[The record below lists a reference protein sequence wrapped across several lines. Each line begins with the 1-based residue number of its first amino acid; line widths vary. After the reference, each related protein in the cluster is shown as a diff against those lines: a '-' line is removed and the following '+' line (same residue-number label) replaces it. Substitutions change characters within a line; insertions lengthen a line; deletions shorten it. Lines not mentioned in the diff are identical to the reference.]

1 MKTNLGQY
9 IKPLRKI
16 LFNEEGKDKDTLMEE
31 YFDIV
36 DDIQNDSEMLLI
48 YDDPDFDEVAT
59 LQRKIKRNLTTDN
72 NLFSR
77 DPESQL
83 FFRKDSYGAIPFNL
97 CPYDDADEASIYKP
111 ITEFINQ
118 NFKASNSLNKADLPF
133 LTGNPTHQISEEQM
147 QTFAQLLTEATHKAA
162 KHISNHA
169 TALWAWEKDIEAYAI
184 YTFER
189 FYELAYKM
197 FIEGE
202 DVKSVDYNPLEI
214 YTYRVPD
221 VPAEVESYML
231 KKETKLIDIIDS
243 IKDMVEQR
251 LFHTCHTPLWIR
263 TILFQMGLGV
273 FRVIGESKEF

>member
-1 MKTNLGQY
+1 M
-9 IKPLRKI
+9 
-16 LFNEEGKDKDTLMEE
+16 
-31 YFDIV
+31 
-36 DDIQNDSEMLLI
+36 
-48 YDDPDFDEVAT
+48 
-59 LQRKIKRNLTTDN
+59 
-72 NLFSR
+72 
-77 DPESQL
+77 
-83 FFRKDSYGAIPFNL
+83 
-97 CPYDDADEASIYKP
+97 
-111 ITEFINQ
+111 
-118 NFKASNSLNKADLPF
+118 PF

-263 TILFQMGLGV
+263 TILFQMGLGA

>member
-202 DVKSVDYNPLEI
+202 DVKSVNYNPLEI

-263 TILFQMGLGV
+263 TILFQMGLGA

>member
-48 YDDPDFDEVAT
+48 YDDPNFDEVAT

-202 DVKSVDYNPLEI
+202 DVKSVNYNPLEI

-263 TILFQMGLGV
+263 TILFQMGLGA

>member
-31 YFDIV
+31 YYDIL
-36 DDIQNDSEMLLI
+36 DDIQSGSQALLM
-48 YDDPDFDEVAT
+48 YEDPDFDEASS
-59 LQRKIKRNLTTDN
+59 LQRKIKRNLTTDT
-72 NLFSR
+72 NLSTR

-83 FFRKDSYGAIPFNL
+83 TFRKDGYSAIPFNL

-111 ITEFINQ
+111 INEFIVQ
-118 NFKASNSLNKADLPF
+118 NFTASNPFNKSDVPF
-133 LTGNPTHQISEEQM
+133 LTGKANHQLTQEQM
-147 QTFAQLLTEATHKAA
+147 QKFAELLTEATHKVAN
-162 KHISNHA
+162 HIANHA

-263 TILFQMGLGV
+263 TILFQMGLGA

>member
-83 FFRKDSYGAIPFNL
+83 FFRKDSYGAILFNL

-263 TILFQMGLGV
+263 TILFQMGLGA

>member
-48 YDDPDFDEVAT
+48 YDDPDFDEVVT

-263 TILFQMGLGV
+263 TILFQMGLGA

>member
-147 QTFAQLLTEATHKAA
+147 RTFAQLLTEATHKAA

-202 DVKSVDYNPLEI
+202 DVKSVNYNPLEI

-263 TILFQMGLGV
+263 TILFQMGLGA

>member
-1 MKTNLGQY
+1 METNLGQY

-169 TALWAWEKDIEAYAI
+169 TALWA
-184 YTFER
+184 
-189 FYELAYKM
+189 
-197 FIEGE
+197 
-202 DVKSVDYNPLEI
+202 
-214 YTYRVPD
+214 
-221 VPAEVESYML
+221 
-231 KKETKLIDIIDS
+231 
-243 IKDMVEQR
+243 
-251 LFHTCHTPLWIR
+251 
-263 TILFQMGLGV
+263 
-273 FRVIGESKEF
+273 

>member
-1 MKTNLGQY
+1 MKTDLGQY

-36 DDIQNDSEMLLI
+36 DDIQNGSEMLLI

-263 TILFQMGLGV
+263 TILFQMGLGA

>member
-111 ITEFINQ
+111 ITVFINQ

-263 TILFQMGLGV
+263 TILFQMGLGA

>member
-243 IKDMVEQR
+243 IKNMVEQR

-263 TILFQMGLGV
+263 TILFQMGLGA

>member
-1 MKTNLGQY
+1 MKTDLGQY

-36 DDIQNDSEMLLI
+36 DDIQNGSEMLLI
-48 YDDPDFDEVAT
+48 YDDPDLDEVAT

-263 TILFQMGLGV
+263 TILFQMGLGA

>member
-202 DVKSVDYNPLEI
+202 DVKSVDYNPQEI

-263 TILFQMGLGV
+263 TILFQMGLGA

>member
-77 DPESQL
+77 NPESQL

-263 TILFQMGLGV
+263 TILFQMGLGA

>member
-251 LFHTCHTPLWIR
+251 LFHTCHTPLWIH
-263 TILFQMGLGV
+263 TILFQMGLGA

>member
-48 YDDPDFDEVAT
+48 YDNPDFDEVAT

-83 FFRKDSYGAIPFNL
+83 FFREDSYGAIPFNL

-231 KKETKLIDIIDS
+231 KKETKLIDIIGS

-263 TILFQMGLGV
+263 TILFQMGLGA

>member
-16 LFNEEGKDKDTLMEE
+16 LFNEEGKDKGTLMEE

-147 QTFAQLLTEATHKAA
+147 HTFAQLLTEATHKAA

-263 TILFQMGLGV
+263 TILFQMGLGA

>member
-1 MKTNLGQY
+1 MKTDLGQY

-263 TILFQMGLGV
+263 TILFQMGLGA

>member
-83 FFRKDSYGAIPFNL
+83 TFRKDGYSAIPFNL

-111 ITEFINQ
+111 INEFIVQ
-118 NFKASNSLNKADLPF
+118 NFTASNPFNKSDVPF
-133 LTGNPTHQISEEQM
+133 LTGNPAHQISEEQM

-263 TILFQMGLGV
+263 TILFQMGLGA

>member
-133 LTGNPTHQISEEQM
+133 LTGNPTNQISEEQM

-263 TILFQMGLGV
+263 TILFQMGLGA

>member
-36 DDIQNDSEMLLI
+36 DDIQNGSEMLLI

-169 TALWAWEKDIEAYAI
+169 TALWAWEKDIEVYAI

-263 TILFQMGLGV
+263 TILFQMGLGA

>member
-231 KKETKLIDIIDS
+231 KKETKLIDIIGS

-263 TILFQMGLGV
+263 TILFQMGLGA